1 MISTAITAF
10 FEMVKQAFSTH
21 QSSIEHTLETS
32 VVKDK
37 KDLKK
42 ACNQAEKLILLT
54 DKYKNFMTEADL
66 KKYNNYKIKFFKFN

>member
-1 MISTAITAF
+1 MIAAITAF

-21 QSSIEHTLETS
+21 QSGIEHTLERT

-42 ACNQAEKLILLT
+42 ACDQAEKLILLT
-54 DKYKNFMTEADL
+54 DRYKNFMTEADL
-66 KKYNNYKIKFFKFN
+66 KKYNNIKQKFFKFN